1 MNFSYRNY
9 IIHVKKGFEQREKSI
24 INQFS
29 KLDLPF
35 EWVLEYDK
43 DELTKEV
50 LEKYKYRG
58 TLKGEE
64 ISCSLKHIAA
74 WEKIASGRSDS
85 GFVFEDD
92 VLLNLKKFRPVI
104 EETLLEV
111 HADWQ
116 GSGCISLGDGMALH
130 VPWTKRKKGRRL
142 YPADHIR
149 AADSYWINKETA
161 RRRVEWIKE
170 NGFSLPADHLI
181 STIDAELN
189 IPILWLE
196 PTVVSQGSHTG
207 FFPSSIQDQDRGK
220 MIDRIEWAVKKIRRK
235 YIFPLLGI
243 DLRIFKKKKW
253 SD

>member
-1 MNFSYRNY
+1 MNFSCENY

-24 INQFS
+24 IDQFAA
-29 KLDLPF
+29 LDLPF
-35 EWVLEYDK
+35 EWVLEHDK
-43 DELTKEV
+43 NELTDDI
-50 LEKYKYRG
+50 LAAYKYSG
-58 TLKGEE
+58 ALKGEE

-74 WEKIASGRSDS
+74 WEKIASGRPDA

-92 VLLNLKKFRPVI
+92 VLINRKKFKPFI
-104 EETLLEV
+104 EEALAEF
-111 HADWQ
+111 HRAWKDC
-116 GSGCISLGDGMALH
+116 GCISLGDGMALH

-142 YPADHIR
+142 YRADHIR

-161 RRRVEWIKE
+161 RRRVEWVKD
-170 NGFSLPADHLI
+170 NGFTLPADHLI
-181 STIDAELN
+181 NTIDARLN

-207 FFPSSIQDQDRGK
+207 LFPSSIQAQDRGT
-220 MIDRIEWAVKKIRRK
+220 MGDRIEWMVKKFRRK
-235 YIFPLLGI
+235 YLFPLLGI